1 MRNATTWWIIALVM
15 FLLDLYV
22 YQALRLVSQNATE
35 KARMVI
41 HIAYWVISA
50 LTLATILSF
59 PYVQALQTSRVFR
72 NYIFSIL
79 VGLFFAKILGSV
91 FFLADDLRRGALWLM
106 TKIFPDTGVRYMD
119 ETSSIPR
126 STFLS
131 WVGLGIK

>member
-50 LTLATILSF
+50 LTLATI
-59 PYVQALQTSRVFR
+59 
-72 NYIFSIL
+72 
-79 VGLFFAKILGSV
+79 
-91 FFLADDLRRGALWLM
+91 
-106 TKIFPDTGVRYMD
+106 
-119 ETSSIPR
+119 
-126 STFLS
+126 
-131 WVGLGIK
+131 

>member
-91 FFLADDLRRGALWLM
+91 FFWPM
-106 TKIFPDTGVRYMD
+106 T
-119 ETSSIPR
+119 SAA
-126 STFLS
+126 
-131 WVGLGIK
+131 GLYGS